1 MRPRGERNFQN
12 ATVSIVLVIEEGP
25 RVYVERI
32 NVRGN
37 TRTKDYV
44 IRREFDIAEGD
55 AYNRALIDRAERR
68 LKNLDYFKTV
78 KILTEPGSSA
88 DRVIVVVDLEE
99 KSTGDFSVSGGYS
112 TSDGFLAEVS
122 VSERNL
128 LGTGLYA
135 KAGVQYGQRTR
146 GYTLSIVE
154 PFLLGYR
161 VAGGI
166 DLFQRQQLPSSYV
179 SYETKTIGGSARL
192 GFALREDLSM
202 QVSATRSIS
211 RKSRS
216 IRR

>member
-1 MRPRGERNFQN
+1 M
-12 ATVSIVLVIEEGP
+12 LEEGP
-25 RVYVERI
+25 RVYIERI

-78 KILTEPGSSA
+78 KIINEPGSSA
-88 DRVIVVVDLEE
+88 DRIIIVVDIEE

-112 TSDGFLAEVS
+112 TADGFMGEVS

-135 KAGVQYGQRTR
+135 KARVPVRPARSRLYA
-146 GYTLSIVE
+146 SIVE

-161 VAGGI
+161 VAGGLDFFQAATAV
-166 DLFQRQQLPSSYV
+166 DLRFVRD
-179 SYETKTIGGSARL
+179 EDDRRL
-192 GFALREDLSM
+192 GAARFCASRRPQHAGTLLAL
-202 QVSATRSIS
+202 QAGS
-211 RKSRS
+211 RN
-216 IRR
+216 RRR

>member
-1 MRPRGERNFQN
+1 M
-12 ATVSIVLVIEEGP
+12 IEEGP
-25 RVYVERI
+25 RVYIERI

-88 DRVIVVVDLEE
+88 DRVIIVVDIEE

-112 TSDGFLAEVS
+112 TSDGFLGEVS

-135 KAGVQYGQRTR
+135 KAGVQYGQRAR
-146 GYTLSIVE
+146 GYNALDRRAVPARLSRRRRHRLLPAPAIAVE
-154 PFLLGYR
+154 LSCR
-161 VAGGI
+161 T
-166 DLFQRQQLPSSYV
+166 RR
-179 SYETKTIGGSARL
+179 TTTGGSARL

-202 QVSATRSIS
+202 QVRYSLYKQEVSIDPTLKNCNNNS
-211 RKSRS
+211 
-216 IRR
+216 